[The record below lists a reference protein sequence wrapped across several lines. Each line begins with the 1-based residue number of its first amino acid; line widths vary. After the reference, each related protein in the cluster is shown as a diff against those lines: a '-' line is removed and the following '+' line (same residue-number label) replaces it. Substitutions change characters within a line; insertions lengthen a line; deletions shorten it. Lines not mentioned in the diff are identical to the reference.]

1 MVPMVRFLSR
11 LACIAAV
18 SAFLWACD
26 KSPGGPDVEAIDAAD
41 EPIRDF
47 LRTAAATSQNSS
59 NYAAA
64 ANYYRS
70 LHVRDSNDI
79 EAILGLARNLRYIG
93 AADEATKLLKEALDQ
108 YPDRIDLRAEL
119 GKAQIAMGEAS
130 NAVETLAGVT
140 EASPS
145 DWRSLSALGIAYD
158 LLENYS
164 QAQASYWAALE
175 VSPKNIAVLN
185 NLALS
190 KALAGELAEGISI
203 LEQASALPRPGNQV
217 RQNLALLYAMKGDI
231 ETAEGLLKQGLSE
244 EIAQHNL
251 TFYRQLHSRLAR
263 RVGRRTR
270 KIPAPTVQEEA
281 LKDEDIV
288 VVEAEPDEPTE
299 AAEPAEQGGIEQGV
313 LEEGGI
319 KLGGIGVGGARV
331 QLGVFSTRER
341 ASAWLLAL
349 RDVHPDLLSD
359 LRFEIDKVGV
369 GAAAAGYRLV
379 AGPLA
384 SEAVAADLCTK
395 LHSRKETCT
404 IIVVP

>member
-26 KSPGGPDVEAIDAAD
+26 KAPGEPEIAAIDAAD

-64 ANYYRS
+64 VNYYRS

-93 AADEATKLLKEALDQ
+93 AANEATKLLKEALDQ
-108 YPDRIDLRAEL
+108 FPDRIDLRAEL
-119 GKAQIAMGEAS
+119 GKAQIAMGEAAD
-130 NAVETLAGVT
+130 AVETLAEAT
-140 EASPS
+140 KASPS

-217 RQNLALLYAMKGDI
+217 RQNLALLYAMNGDI

-263 RVGRRTR
+263 RVGRKTR
-270 KIPAPTVQEEA
+270 MKPAPTAQEEA
-281 LKDEDIV
+281 PKDEDIV
-288 VVEAEPDEPTE
+288 IVAAAPD
-299 AAEPAEQGGIEQGV
+299 EPAEQGGTEQGV

-319 KLGGIGVGGARV
+319 ELGGIGVGGARV
-331 QLGVFSTRER
+331 QLGVFSTKER

-359 LRFEIDKVGV
+359 LRFEIDKLGV

-384 SEAVAADLCTK
+384 SEAMAADLCTK

>member
-26 KSPGGPDVEAIDAAD
+26 KAPGEPEIGAIDAAD

-64 ANYYRS
+64 VNYYRS
-70 LHVRDSNDI
+70 LHVRDASDI

-93 AADEATKLLKEALDQ
+93 SADEATKLLKEALDQ

-130 NAVETLAGVT
+130 NAVETLAEVT

-158 LLENYS
+158 LLEDYS
-164 QAQASYWAALE
+164 EAQASYWAALE

-190 KALAGELAEGISI
+190 KALSGELAEGISI
-203 LEQASALPRPGNQV
+203 LEQASGLPRPGMQV

-231 ETAEGLLKQGLSE
+231 KTAEGLLREGLSE

-263 RVGRRTR
+263 RVGRRVR
-270 KIPAPTVQEEA
+270 KKSAPTAQEEA
-281 LKDEDIV
+281 PKDEDIV
-288 VVEAEPDEPTE
+288 AVEAEPDEPV
-299 AAEPAEQGGIEQGV
+299 EQGGIEQGV

-319 KLGGIGVGGARV
+319 ELGGIGVGGARV

-359 LRFEIDKVGV
+359 LGFEIDKLGV

>member
-26 KSPGGPDVEAIDAAD
+26 KSPEEPVGDAIDIAD

-47 LRTAAATSQNSS
+47 LRTAAATSQNAS

-64 ANYYRS
+64 VNFYRS
-70 LHVRDSNDI
+70 LHVRDPNDV
-79 EAILGLARNLRYIG
+79 EARLGLARNLRYIG
-93 AADEATKLLKEALDQ
+93 AADEATKLLKEGLDQ

-130 NAVETLAGVT
+130 NAVETLAEVT

-158 LLENYS
+158 LLEDYS
-164 QAQASYWAALE
+164 EAQASYWAALE

-190 KALAGELAEGISI
+190 KALSGELAEGISI
-203 LEQASALPRPGNQV
+203 LEQASGLPRPGMQV

-231 ETAEGLLKQGLSE
+231 ETAEGLLREGLAE

-263 RVGRRTR
+263 RVGRRVR
-270 KIPAPTVQEEA
+270 KKPAPAAQEEA
-281 LKDEDIV
+281 PKDEDIV
-288 VVEAEPDEPTE
+288 AVEAEPDEPV
-299 AAEPAEQGGIEQGV
+299 EQGGIEQGV

-319 KLGGIGVGGARV
+319 ELGGIGVGGARV

-359 LRFEIDKVGV
+359 LGFEIDKLGV

>member
-26 KSPGGPDVEAIDAAD
+26 KLPGEPELEAIDAAD

-64 ANYYRS
+64 VNYYRS
-70 LHVRDSNDI
+70 LHGRDASDI
-79 EAILGLARNLRYIG
+79 DAILGLARNLRYIG
-93 AADEATKLLKEALDQ
+93 SANEATKLLKDGLDQ

-130 NAVETLAGVT
+130 DAVETLAEVT

-164 QAQASYWAALE
+164 EAQASYWTALE

-190 KALAGELAEGISI
+190 KALSGELAEGISI
-203 LEQASALPRPGNQV
+203 LEQASALPRPGIQV

-244 EIAQHNL
+244 EMAQHNL

-263 RVGRRTR
+263 RVGSRTR
-270 KIPAPTVQEEA
+270 KKPAPTAQEEA
-281 LKDEDIV
+281 PKDEDIM
-288 VVEAEPDEPTE
+288 VVEAE
-299 AAEPAEQGGIEQGV
+299 AAEPAEQGV

-319 KLGGIGVGGARV
+319 ELGGIGLGGARV
-331 QLGVFSTRER
+331 QLGVFSTKER

>member
-26 KSPGGPDVEAIDAAD
+26 KAPGEPEIAAIDAAD

-64 ANYYRS
+64 VNYYRS

-93 AADEATKLLKEALDQ
+93 AANEATKLLKEALDQ
-108 YPDRIDLRAEL
+108 FPDRIDLRAEL
-119 GKAQIAMGEAS
+119 GKAQIAMGEAAD
-130 NAVETLAGVT
+130 AVETLAEAT
-140 EASPS
+140 KASPS

-217 RQNLALLYAMKGDI
+217 RQNLALLYAMNGDI

-263 RVGRRTR
+263 RVGRKTR
-270 KIPAPTVQEEA
+270 MKPAPTAQEEA
-281 LKDEDIV
+281 PKDEDIV
-288 VVEAEPDEPTE
+288 IVAAAPD
-299 AAEPAEQGGIEQGV
+299 EPAEQGGTEQGV

-319 KLGGIGVGGARV
+319 ELGGIGVGGARV
-331 QLGVFSTRER
+331 QLGVFSTKER

-359 LRFEIDKVGV
+359 LRFEIDKLGV

-384 SEAVAADLCTK
+384 SEALAADLCTK

>member
-26 KSPGGPDVEAIDAAD
+26 KLPGEPELEAIDAAD

-64 ANYYRS
+64 VNYYRS
-70 LHVRDSNDI
+70 LHGRDASDI
-79 EAILGLARNLRYIG
+79 DAILGLARNLRYIG
-93 AADEATKLLKEALDQ
+93 SANEATKLLKDGLDQ

-130 NAVETLAGVT
+130 NAVETLAEVT

-164 QAQASYWAALE
+164 EAQASYWTALE

-190 KALAGELAEGISI
+190 KALSGELAEGISI

-217 RQNLALLYAMKGDI
+217 RQNLALLYAMMGDI

-244 EIAQHNL
+244 EMAQHNL

-263 RVGRRTR
+263 RVGSRTR
-270 KIPAPTVQEEA
+270 RKPAPTAQEEA
-281 LKDEDIV
+281 PRDEDIV
-288 VVEAEPDEPTE
+288 VLE
-299 AAEPAEQGGIEQGV
+299 AAEPAEQGGTEQGV
-313 LEEGGI
+313 LEQGGI
-319 KLGGIGVGGARV
+319 ELGGIGVGGARV
-331 QLGVFSTRER
+331 QLGVFSTKER
-341 ASAWLLAL
+341 ASSWLLAL

-384 SEAVAADLCTK
+384 SEALAADLCTK